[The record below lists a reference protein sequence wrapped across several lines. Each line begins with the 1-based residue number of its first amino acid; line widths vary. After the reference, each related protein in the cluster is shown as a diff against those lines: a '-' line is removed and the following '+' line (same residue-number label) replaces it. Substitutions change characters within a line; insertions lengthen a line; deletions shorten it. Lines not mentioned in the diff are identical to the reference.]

1 MIKVAQLSC
10 GTEYSGVQSEIDKAA
25 SIVGAKMV
33 YPDVD
38 AKDIEAAVDK
48 FGFNPTSA
56 QLKLM
61 IARAVA
67 VTEGKYDA
75 DAFFISSCFRCA
87 EAALI
92 RNELRRFVQEHSR
105 LPVVTYSFT
114 ERTKSSQ
121 LLTRMEALVTIVER
135 KELLARERQ
144 VGLTAGIDSGS
155 STTKAM
161 IMRDNEII
169 GKFWHRTGEVVVC
182 AEEALD
188 KALAEAGVTR
198 NQLEAIGVT
207 GYGRFTIGKALNCN
221 LVQEELTV
229 NSKGAVW
236 LADRQKGEATII
248 DIGGM
253 DNKAI
258 TVRDGIPDNFTMGG
272 ICAGASGR
280 FLEMT
285 ASRLKVDITNLGALA
300 DQGDWRKVEMNS
312 YCSIFGI
319 QSLVTS
325 LASGHTLA
333 DVAAA
338 ACHSVAEQV
347 YEQQLQ
353 EIDVRHPVIQ
363 VGGTSLISGLVSA
376 VGDVIGEKPIV
387 PPNSQYI
394 GAAGAALL
402 ASGFLE
408 GHR

>member
-1 MIKVAQLSC
+1 MIKIAQLSC
-10 GTEYSGVQSEIDKAA
+10 GTDYSGVQSEIEKAA
-25 SIVGAKMV
+25 EAVGARMV

-38 AKDIEAAVDK
+38 MERINSAVEK
-48 FGFNPTSA
+48 FGFNPVSP

-61 IARAVA
+61 IARAESLA
-67 VTEGKYDA
+67 EKRYDA
-75 DAFFISSCFRCA
+75 DAVFISSCFRCA
-87 EAALI
+87 EAALV
-92 RNELRRFVQEHSR
+92 RTELRKYIQNNTR

-114 ERTKSSQ
+114 ERTKAGQ

-144 VGLTAGIDSGS
+144 VGLTMGIDSGS

-161 IMRDNEII
+161 VLRDNEII
-169 GKFWHRTGEVVVC
+169 GKAWTPTADVFSS
-182 AEEALD
+182 AETAVSEAL
-188 KALAEAGVTR
+188 AQAGVKMSDI
-198 NQLEAIGVT
+198 EAIGTT
-207 GYGRFTIGKALNCN
+207 GYGRFTLGKKYNAK

-280 FLEMT
+280 FLELT
-285 ASRLKVDITNLGALA
+285 AKRLKVEITELGALA
-300 DQGDWRKVEMNS
+300 DKGDYRKVQMNS

-319 QSLVTS
+319 QDLVTS
-325 LASGHTLA
+325 LAAGHTIE
-333 DVAAA
+333 DVASA
-338 ACHSVAEQV
+338 ACHSVAEQI

-353 EIDVRHPVIQ
+353 EIDVRQPVIQ
-363 VGGTSLISGLVSA
+363 VGGTSLISGLVTA
-376 VGDVIGEKPIV
+376 VEHTLGQRPIV

-402 ASGFLE
+402 SSGFLE
-408 GHR
+408 GH